1 MYIQLFYSHNVAS
14 EYINL
19 NLHTALQLHIELPSL
34 LTNASSKK
42 ITLCYLLVCRSSKLH
57 YYSQIVTFGGL
68 HTHLPFASCI
78 NFILFHPY
86 NVNKNY
92 QCKMIHEDY

>member
-1 MYIQLFYSHNVAS
+1 MINIIIMYIQLFYSHNVAS

-42 ITLCYLLVCRSSKLH
+42 IT
-57 YYSQIVTFGGL
+57 YYVI
-68 HTHLPFASCI
+68 
-78 NFILFHPY
+78 Y
-86 NVNKNY
+86 
-92 QCKMIHEDY
+92 